1 MNLKSEKLI
10 QAFSIF
16 KHFSSTY
23 CMKEKNRL
31 EIYSYA
37 HFVTGG
43 VVDCIE
49 RLFRF
54 GNFLCASWRFLL

>member
-1 MNLKSEKLI
+1 MNLKSDKLV
-10 QAFSIF
+10 QAFLIF

-31 EIYSYA
+31 EIYSYT

-43 VVDCIE
+43 VVDFIE
-49 RLFRF
+49 KLFRF
-54 GNFLCASWRFLL
+54 GNFLGASWRFFL